1 MVERWVMRSVV
12 EVVCQ
17 AYARRN
23 MGEEARGGILPVPF
37 MASIR
42 RSDSQSLGDEEQDYF
57 GYGDYGGYGIG
68 ELFFGGELW
77 ILLHRR
83 HTAFGYGVRENRGQ
97 GGGLALPA

>member
-1 MVERWVMRSVV
+1 
-12 EVVCQ
+12 
-17 AYARRN
+17 
-23 MGEEARGGILPVPF
+23 MGKEARGGSRLPVPC
-37 MASIR
+37 MVSLT
-42 RSDSQSLGDEEQDYF
+42 RSGGQILGGEEQDYF

-97 GGGLALPA
+97 GGGFALLA